1 MSVTKKP
8 YETDRIVSGKEL
20 AGCFEKLKET
30 LGKAMVETI
39 AYELEIMYGILFV
52 GKLSYNLSEVNDAL
66 TKLLGDSASEIMME
80 SIVDV
85 LIKNKVA
92 RTRHISMA
100 PARQHLKS
108 GKNEI
113 YGRRYMAARKNTSR
127 KKRLMKRTRQNRPVP
142 AWVVIRTNRKVRTN
156 PKRRLWRRS
165 DVNVG

>member
-108 GKNEI
+108 GKNH
-113 YGRRYMAARKNTSR
+113 S
-127 KKRLMKRTRQNRPVP
+127 
-142 AWVVIRTNRKVRTN
+142 
-156 PKRRLWRRS
+156 
-165 DVNVG
+165 